1 MAGAVMIRPDGT
13 TIAASN
19 FDKRSSFIGQK
30 FSYWSYFEDALAK
43 GFGLFFGVGTTS
55 GLRGYYFAAPV
66 YGDDRQVLGVVAV
79 KIGLDAIEA
88 EWRAQKAQVF
98 VSDPE
103 GMIFLSSQPNWLFQS
118 MLPLTPQVQRKVLI
132 LALVDRI
139 STIARHLRNVAR
151 KPDAELK
158 DVPLAPAVDEAL
170 ALLAPRLQHTAV
182 QLYIPADLPAQRRAC
197 APVTGAGQCAV

>member
-1 MAGAVMIRPDGT
+1 
-13 TIAASN
+13 
-19 FDKRSSFIGQK
+19 
-30 FSYWSYFEDALAK
+30 
-43 GFGLFFGVGTTS
+43 
-55 GLRGYYFAAPV
+55 
-66 YGDDRQVLGVVAV
+66 
-79 KIGLDAIEA
+79 
-88 EWRAQKAQVF
+88 
-98 VSDPE
+98 
-103 GMIFLSSQPNWLFQS
+103 
-118 MLPLTPQVQRKVLI
+118 MLPLTLQVQRKVLI

-182 QLYIPADLPAQRRAC
+182 QLDIPADLPAQRRAC